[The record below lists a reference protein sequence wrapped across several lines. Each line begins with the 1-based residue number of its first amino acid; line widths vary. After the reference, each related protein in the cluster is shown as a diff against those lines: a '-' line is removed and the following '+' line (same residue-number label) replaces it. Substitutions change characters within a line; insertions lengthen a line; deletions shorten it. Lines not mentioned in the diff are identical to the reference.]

1 MKKKERKKERKQKR
15 NEKKNTSWWQILHF
29 TGPETGRHNED
40 PPETKPTYSIHS

>member
-1 MKKKERKKERKQKR
+1 MKNKERKKESK
-15 NEKKNTSWWQILHF
+15 NETKKNTSWLQILHF

>member
-1 MKKKERKKERKQKR
+1 MKKKERKKESK
-15 NEKKNTSWWQILHF
+15 NETKNNTSWWQILHF